1 MHIVFLAHPL
11 FLGQQ
16 SMPRYARML
25 ADGMKAR
32 GHTVSIWSPKA
43 LFFKIPVGQAARKWL
58 GYIDQFLIF
67 PFSVRRRARS
77 CPSNTL
83 FVFTDHALGPYVP
96 IVAGRPHVIHCHD
109 FMALQS
115 AEGKI
120 AENPTS
126 WTGRQYQRMI
136 KRGFCR
142 GRNFISISRKTQE
155 DLHSALTTPAAMS
168 EVVYNGL
175 HYPFFAE
182 DAALARDK
190 FGRQANLDLAAGYIL
205 HVGGN
210 SFYKNRIGVLEVY
223 NVWRERFAGQL
234 PLVMI
239 GSSPTPSLL
248 KAYESSP
255 YKADIHW
262 LTGIDDEHVAYAYSG
277 AAVFLFPSLGE
288 GFGWPIAEAMA
299 SGCPVVTTDE
309 APMTEVAGDAGFL
322 IPRQPQDT
330 VAAAEWTK
338 KAADVIQRIVTM
350 SPEERNNVVNTG
362 LVNAQRFD
370 TQNALNRIEEIYN
383 RIVKTNAPVLADR
396 TLTTVN
402 IP

>member
-1 MHIVFLAHPL
+1 
-11 FLGQQ
+11 
-16 SMPRYARML
+16 
-25 ADGMKAR
+25 
-32 GHTVSIWSPKA
+32 
-43 LFFKIPVGQAARKWL
+43 
-58 GYIDQFLIF
+58 
-67 PFSVRRRARS
+67 
-77 CPSNTL
+77 
-83 FVFTDHALGPYVP
+83 
-96 IVAGRPHVIHCHD
+96 
-109 FMALQS
+109 
-115 AEGKI
+115 
-120 AENPTS
+120 
-126 WTGRQYQRMI
+126 
-136 KRGFCR
+136 
-142 GRNFISISRKTQE
+142 
-155 DLHSALTTPAAMS
+155 
-168 EVVYNGL
+168 
-175 HYPFFAE
+175 
-182 DAALARDK
+182 
-190 FGRQANLDLAAGYIL
+190 
-205 HVGGN
+205 
-210 SFYKNRIGVLEVY
+210 
-223 NVWRERFAGQL
+223 
-234 PLVMI
+234 
-239 GSSPTPSLL
+239 LL